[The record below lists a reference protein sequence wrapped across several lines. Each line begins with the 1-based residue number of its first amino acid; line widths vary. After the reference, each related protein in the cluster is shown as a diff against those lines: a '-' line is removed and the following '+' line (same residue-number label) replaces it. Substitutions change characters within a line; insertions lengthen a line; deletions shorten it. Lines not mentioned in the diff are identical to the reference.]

1 MFLDLAITFL
11 TAQQGLPAYGWLF
24 TLLFLCGIG
33 LPVAQDV
40 LLIAAAQQT
49 LAHAMNPLLLV
60 VVAVL
65 GLVAGDALTFWT
77 GRHWGARWVRQPWAA
92 RFVPPQRL
100 PALEDMARRHAV
112 PASFVTRF
120 LVGQRSTLFFIAG
133 TLRMPWR
140 GFLWGNG
147 VAAVLHVVMLLSAV
161 RMVGWRWP
169 DLQDAFDRAD
179 DRLTVAL
186 VVLLFVLWMR
196 GRRRT

>member
-24 TLLFLCGIG
+24 ALLFLCGIG
-33 LPVAQDV
+33 APIAQDV

-49 LAHAMNPLLLV
+49 LAHALNPVLLV
-60 VVAVL
+60 IVATL
-65 GLVAGDALTFWT
+65 GLLAGDALTFWT
-77 GRHWGARWVRQPWAA
+77 GHHYGARWVRRPWAA
-92 RFVPPQRL
+92 RFVPPQHL

-120 LVGQRSTLFFIAG
+120 LVGQRGTLFFLSG

-140 GFLWGNG
+140 GFFIGDG
-147 VAAVLHVVMLLSAV
+147 IAAVVHVLLLLSAV
-161 RMVGWRWP
+161 RFLGWRWP
-169 DLQDAFDRAD
+169 DWQDAFGRAD

-186 VVLLFVLWMR
+186 IVVLFVLWLR
-196 GRRRT
+196 ARRRA